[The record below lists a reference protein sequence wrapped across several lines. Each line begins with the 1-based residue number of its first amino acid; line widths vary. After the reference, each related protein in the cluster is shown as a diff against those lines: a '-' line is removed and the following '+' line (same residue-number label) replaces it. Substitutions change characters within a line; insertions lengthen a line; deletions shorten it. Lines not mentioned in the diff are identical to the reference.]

1 MDAASWTR
9 AIFIHCIIT
18 WLKSGMSWWYS
29 LSLEASIAAPLTHT
43 TVSRQVILLRQP
55 LEVDRSLTEA
65 VNIFQHR
72 VAASGS
78 LFRYGSAELHYMC
91 KTLHRGID
99 VANTGRNLLIHRFD
113 YVHHISE
120 FGKTINNSDKHG
132 ADLIFDLHNICGVVL
147 GFHQ

>member
-1 MDAASWTR
+1 MDAASWTH
-9 AIFIHCIIT
+9 AILIRVIIT
-18 WLKSGMSWWYS
+18 WLESGLTWWCS
-29 LSLEASIAAPLTHT
+29 LCFEASIVVPLTHT

-55 LEVDRSLTEA
+55 LEVDRSLPEA
-65 VNIFQHR
+65 INIFQHR
-72 VAASGS
+72 VAGSGS
-78 LFRYGSAELHYMC
+78 LFRYGSAELHYMG
-91 KTLHRGID
+91 KSLHRGID